1 MATNLTRAILLNVG
15 VMMAEG
21 VARRSVFSST
31 FNYTS
36 QTGNTTQD
44 YVTIDAG
51 QNYSWT
57 TPSAMNPSIFTMLVV
72 SSVVTLSVTP
82 RNGQPFAVQVNR
94 LYITDDDVGSL
105 VITNN
110 SLLQVRA
117 QLQQI

>member
-44 YVTIDAG
+44 YVTIAASG
-51 QNYSWT
+51 
-57 TPSAMNPSIFTMLVV
+57 
-72 SSVVTLSVTP
+72 
-82 RNGQPFAVQVNR
+82 
-94 LYITDDDVGSL
+94 
-105 VITNN
+105 
-110 SLLQVRA
+110 
-117 QLQQI
+117 